1 MKASKSQLEDVL
13 TEYDFVL
20 AEVDKIIATT
30 EARIE
35 DQRRQTRAMA
45 TDFDAG
51 MKAVAELDDI
61 TTALEKLK
69 SYRAQL
75 VGNKAELEHSRI
87 S

>member
-1 MKASKSQLEDVL
+1 MKASKSQSKDVA

-35 DQRRQTRAMA
+35 DQRRQTRVMA
-45 TDFDAG
+45 ADFDAG
-51 MKAVAELDDI
+51 IKAVAELDEI

-75 VGNKAELEHSRI
+75 VGNKAELEHFRI
-87 S
+87 P